1 LLRGKRLAAPLTST
15 AAASR
20 NGEPVPYGPP
30 RDASLD
36 GHLVDGAF
44 RYLTV
49 ATTICFGIVVLVLAG
64 VLLFH
69 RRRAGRVAHYTH
81 GERRRD
87 HVLTLG
93 VALAMFMGID
103 AVLAGRSLGH
113 LEARFWNWPDATPD
127 AVRVE
132 VTARQWAWVFRLAG
146 PDGRFGTRDDIVTM
160 NELRVPVGR
169 PIYLKLHSK
178 DVVHSLYLPAFRTK
192 SDAVPGSTTRLWFQV
207 REAGRYELG
216 CAQHCGVSHYKMR
229 GELVATPADEWKRW
243 TERAAE
249 DGRLRYDA
257 SAEQAAD
264 GWDWDQ
270 G

>member
-1 LLRGKRLAAPLTST
+1 
-15 AAASR
+15 
-20 NGEPVPYGPP
+20 VPYGPP
-30 RDASLD
+30 RDASID
-36 GHLVDGAF
+36 GHLVDGAL
-44 RYLTV
+44 RYLTI
-49 ATTICFGIVVLVLAG
+49 ATGLCFAIAVTVLLV

-69 RRRAGRVAHYTH
+69 RRSAGRVAHYTH

-87 HVLTLG
+87 HVLTLT
-93 VALAMFMGID
+93 VAVAMFLGID

-113 LEARFWNWPDATPD
+113 LEARFWAWPDATD
-127 AVRVE
+127 QNTVRVE
-132 VTARQWAWVFRLAG
+132 VTARQWAWTFRLPG
-146 PDGRFGTRDDIVTM
+146 PDGRFGTRDDVVTL

-192 SDAVPGSTTRLWFQV
+192 VDAIPGSTTRLWFQV
-207 REAGRYELG
+207 REAGTTEIG

-229 GELVATPADEWKRW
+229 GELIAMPNNDWRSWADRAT
-243 TERAAE
+243 E

-257 SAEQAAD
+257 SAVQAAD
-264 GWDWDQ
+264 AWDWDQ

>member
-1 LLRGKRLAAPLTST
+1 MAEL
-15 AAASR
+15 
-20 NGEPVPYGPP
+20 VPYGPP

-44 RYLTV
+44 AYLTV
-49 ATTICFGIVVLVLAG
+49 ATGICFAIVVIVLAAA
-64 VLLFH
+64 LLLH
-69 RRRAGRVAHYTH
+69 RHRSGRVAHYTH
-81 GERRRD
+81 GDRRRD

-93 VALAMFMGID
+93 VAIAMFLGID

-113 LEARFWNWPDATPD
+113 LEARFWSYPDADPA

-132 VTARQWAWVFRLAG
+132 VTARQWAWTFRLAG
-146 PDGRFGTRDDIVTM
+146 PDGRFGTRDDVVTLG
-160 NELRVPVGR
+160 ELHVPVGR

-178 DVVHSLYLPAFRTK
+178 DVIHSLYLPAFRTK
-192 SDAVPGSTTRLWFQV
+192 IDAVPGATTRLWFQV

-229 GELVATPADEWKRW
+229 GELVAVPDAEW
-243 TERAAE
+243 RAWVDRAVQ

-257 SAEQAAD
+257 TPDQAAD
-264 GWDWDQ
+264 AWEWDQ

>member
-1 LLRGKRLAAPLTST
+1 
-15 AAASR
+15 
-20 NGEPVPYGPP
+20 VPYGPP

-44 RYLTV
+44 AYLTV
-49 ATTICFGIVVLVLAG
+49 ATGICFAIVVVVLAAA
-64 VLLFH
+64 LLFH
-69 RRRAGRVAHYTH
+69 RQRAGRVAHYTH
-81 GERRRD
+81 GTRVRD

-93 VALAMFMGID
+93 VALAMFVGID

-113 LEARFWNWPDATPD
+113 LETRFWAWPDAASN

-132 VTARQWAWVFRLAG
+132 VVARQWAWVFRLPG
-146 PDGRFGTRDDIVTM
+146 PDGRFGTRDDVITM
-160 NELRVPVGR
+160 NELRVPAGR

-192 SDAVPGSTTRLWFQV
+192 IDAVPGMTTRLWFQA
-207 REAGRYELG
+207 REPGRSEVG
-216 CAQHCGVSHYKMR
+216 CAQHCGVNHYRMR
-229 GELVATPADEWKRW
+229 GDLIVMPSDEWRSW
-243 TERAAE
+243 ADRAAE

-257 SAEQAAD
+257 SPDQGAD
-264 GWDWDQ
+264 AWDWDQ

>member
-1 LLRGKRLAAPLTST
+1 
-15 AAASR
+15 
-20 NGEPVPYGPP
+20 VPYGPP

-49 ATTICFGIVVLVLAG
+49 ATGICFAIVVVVLGVVLV
-64 VLLFH
+64 FH

-81 GERRRD
+81 GGRRRD

-93 VALAMFMGID
+93 VALAMFVGID
-103 AVLAGRSLGH
+103 AVLAGQSLGH
-113 LEARFWNWPDATPD
+113 LEARFWNWPDADPS

-132 VTARQWAWVFRLAG
+132 VTARQWAWAFRLAG
-146 PDGRFGTRDDIVTM
+146 PDGRFGTRDDVVTLG
-160 NELRVPVGR
+160 ELHVPAGR
-169 PIYLKLHSK
+169 KIYLKLHSK
-178 DVVHSLYLPAFRTK
+178 DVVHSLYLPAFRAK
-192 SDAVPGSTTRLWFQV
+192 IDAVPGATTRLWFEA
-207 REAGRYELG
+207 REPGRYEVG

-229 GELVATPADEWKRW
+229 GEMVVTPDADWKRW
-243 TERAAE
+243 VERAAE

-257 SAEQAAD
+257 SPDQAKDA
-264 GWDWDQ
+264 WDWDQ